1 VLEIDEGVGRPE
13 AVLQLLSSEQSARL
27 LKKKGENLERS
38 TGEMYLPTVLAEFAG
53 TEINLVGVETKPI
66 FEGRLVAHL
75 GKAGRA
81 VYPGRGRNSRSPQ

>member
-1 VLEIDEGVGRPE
+1 MKSVRIYTTPICPYCVR
-13 AVLQLLSSEQSARL
+13 AKTL